1 MIALRKPLMT
11 TSATARETDPK
22 DFVPDL
28 HLLGIRDVI
37 YKTAGIFQPDHKLHL
52 LDARCTLRMKE
63 LGIGLL
69 RDYLQHLTQS
79 NGQAETTILL
89 NEIIVGETRFFRGM
103 PQLDAFRKIVVPKL
117 VAAKSTAAGRTLK
130 IWSAGCSTGEEA
142 YTLAIILLEA
152 SSLLQGWTC
161 SVLAMDLNENSVEH
175 AKRGIYGENST
186 MNLPPLIRQK
196 YFVKDAAGLSVG
208 PQVRALVSFQLLNL
222 LNGRHL
228 SMIAKTD
235 VIFCR
240 NVLIHFDMASKARV
254 IEHFH
259 NSLSPAGVLFL
270 GHAESLFGVTN
281 NFSLLH
287 MPSATAYEK
296 AKTQLPK
303 RPLL

>member
-1 MIALRKPLMT
+1 MT
-11 TSATARETDPK
+11 TSATARESDSK

-52 LDARCTLRMKE
+52 LKVRCALRMKE

-69 RDYLQHLTQS
+69 RDYFQHLTKP

-89 NEIIVGETRFFRGM
+89 NEIMVGATGFFRSV
-103 PQLDAFRKIVVPKL
+103 PQLDALRKIIVPKL
-117 VAAKSTAAGRTLK
+117 IAAKSAAANHTLK

-208 PQVRALVSFQLLNL
+208 PQVRALVSIQHLNL
-222 LNGRHL
+222 LDGRHM

-235 VIFCR
+235 IIFCR

-254 IEHFH
+254 VEHFH

-281 NFSLLH
+281 RFSLLH
-287 MPSATAYEK
+287 MPFATAYEK